1 MGKFMNP
8 FTDVGFK
15 HLFGRG
21 GQQGVAIGI
30 VASHL
35 G

>member
-15 HLFGRG
+15 HLFGREVSKELHG
-21 GQQGVAIGI
+21 EPQQL
-30 VASHL
+30 HP
-35 G
+35 